1 MELDRLGEVD
11 FMAVGPDVEVV
22 EAVVAFDD
30 GGVDKW
36 TSVGIGEAEEVGTST
51 EAADEGVQAPCTT
64 RCVV

>member
-11 FMAVGPDVEVV
+11 LVAVGPDVEVV
-22 EAVVAFDD
+22 EAVIAIDD
-30 GGVDKW
+30 CGVDKW
-36 TSVGIGEAEEVGTST
+36 AAVGIGEAEEVGTGT